1 MLILMEPPEQD
12 RTEGARKRRLRRDY
26 IALAAVILAIVA
38 SLAGVALVVLEAS
51 AQPPRVGYLAA
62 A

>member
-12 RTEGARKRRLRRDY
+12 SPEGTRKRRLRREY

-38 SLAGVALVVLEAS
+38 SLAGVALVILEAS
-51 AQPPRVGYLAA
+51 AEPPRIGHLAA